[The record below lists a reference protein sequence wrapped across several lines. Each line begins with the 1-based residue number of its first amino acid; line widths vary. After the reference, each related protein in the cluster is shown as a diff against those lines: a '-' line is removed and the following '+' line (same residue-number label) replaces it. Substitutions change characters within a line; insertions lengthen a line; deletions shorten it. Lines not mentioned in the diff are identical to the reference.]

1 VVRSAAAQQPSDDTP
16 LARLAARQ
24 HGVVSRGQLLALGY
38 TEQRIKTLVAEGAL
52 LRIHRGVYAV
62 GHRRVTLKGRWLA
75 AVLGCG
81 HGARLSHRDAAMLWD
96 LRRTSS
102 GPIHVTAAGAH
113 RLDGV
118 DCHRTRHPDRLG
130 TTLIDAIPVTTLE
143 RTLLDCAA
151 DLPPQ
156 RLRTLLEE
164 AERRRLLDARKIVH
178 EIEQNLG
185 HRGTT
190 RLADALALVADEP
203 PDLRSG
209 LEGRFLE
216 IIRAAGLPDP
226 ATNVV
231 VAGVPVDAHWPAH
244 NLVVEVDGWR
254 WHRSRRSFEEDRR
267 RANVLQLAHQTVL
280 RFTDTQIANDPR
292 EVAAEISRAIADA
305 AASGR

>member
-1 VVRSAAAQQPSDDTP
+1 VVAQQPPGDTP

-24 HGVVSRGQLLALGY
+24 HGVVSRDQLLELGFSD
-38 TEQRIKTLVAEGAL
+38 QRIKTLIAEGTL
-52 LRIHRGVYAV
+52 LRFHRGVYAV
-62 GHRRVTLKGRWLA
+62 GHRRLSLKGRWLA

-102 GPIHVTAAGAH
+102 GLIHVTAAGTH

-130 TTLIDAIPVTTLE
+130 TTLIDAIPVTTIE
-143 RTLLDCAA
+143 RTLLDCAVGEPHTRVLA
-151 DLPPQ
+151 
-156 RLRTLLEE
+156 LLEA
-164 AERRRLLDARKIVH
+164 AERRNILDGRTIRAEIARSP
-178 EIEQNLG
+178 G
-185 HRGTT
+185 HRGIT
-190 RLADALALVADEP
+190 RLAEALAEVADEP

-209 LEGRFLE
+209 LEASFLALT
-216 IIRAAGLPDP
+216 RGAGLPDP
-226 ATNVV
+226 STNVV
-231 VAGVPVDAHWPAH
+231 VAGVPVDAHWPQY

-267 RANVLQLAHQTVL
+267 RTNRLQLAGLTVL
-280 RFTDTQIANDPR
+280 RFTDTQVDTDPQG
-292 EVAAEISRAIADA
+292 VAAEIRCAIADA